1 MRKFL
6 NRPTSDFIKLGIML
20 LLGFMVI
27 VSPIDYR
34 VKIFVGALIVLY
46 LLSIFFEQTKNLL
59 VNSIILGIFILAAS
73 LLSANFNKTMFV
85 EVSQLFIPSVI
96 SIFFGSLAVFDRVK
110 TKYAQFMTCINGI
123 VFLFI
128 TSLIIIYT
136 HIISPLIFILSIIV
150 ILLIN
155 FLIFSKK
162 GEQQE

>member
-6 NRPTSDFIKLGIML
+6 DRPTSDFIKLGIML

-96 SIFFGSLAVFDRVK
+96 SIFFGSLAIFDKVK
-110 TKYAQFMTCINGI
+110 TKYAQFMTFINGI

-155 FLIFSKK
+155 YLIFSKK
-162 GEQQE
+162 GEQKE